1 MQKSTVYYVDKI
13 FFFKLKQLP
22 FKNKSNFW
30 YTSGTSG
37 EIPNPN
43 FSIYLMYKLSWFE
56 GSWMLMGKASCLLTP
71 PTPMRILTV
80 EVGV

>member
-1 MQKSTVYYVDKI
+1 MQKSEVSDQIYCMYKNNSTAFWKKSFKKICKKVYYVDKI
-13 FFFKLKQLP
+13 FFFKRKQLP

-43 FSIYLMYKLSWFE
+43 FSICIW
-56 GSWMLMGKASCLLTP
+56 CTN
-71 PTPMRILTV
+71 
-80 EVGV
+80 